1 MLQKM
6 IIEGMNIARLN
17 FSHGTHEVCIVFQIL
32 ELTIRSKI
40 GERVGRG
47 VTKVRMTTVYGL
59 SDIIGYNGI

>member
-17 FSHGTHEVCIVFQIL
+17 FSHGTHEVCIVFRIL

-40 GERVGRG
+40 GERGNKSQDDHSLWFV
-47 VTKVRMTTVYGL
+47 
-59 SDIIGYNGI
+59 

>member
-17 FSHGTHEVCIVFQIL
+17 FSHGTHEVCIVFRIL

-40 GERVGRG
+40 GERGGEMGNKSQDDHSLCFV
-47 VTKVRMTTVYGL
+47 
-59 SDIIGYNGI
+59 

>member
-17 FSHGTHEVCIVFQIL
+17 FSHGTHEVCIVFRIL

-40 GERVGRG
+40 GERGGRG
-47 VTKVRMTTVYGL
+47 VTKVRMTTVYVL
-59 SDIIGYNGI
+59 SDIGYNEI